1 MINFKQKQ
9 LADEFF
15 KKVRQRFPEIELIDI
30 SPSPEDPR
38 ELWINITSPPDEYRE
53 FELMDMVS
61 EISADILSDYGYP
74 ILVHS
79 TTPLA
84 IGASI
89 GVTANSPPTSGSP
102 RSVTGTNSA
111 ACMP

>member
-1 MINFKQKQ
+1 MINFKQRQ

-30 SPSPEDPR
+30 SSSPEDPR

-74 ILVHS
+74 ILVI
-79 TTPLA
+79 PGGKQLM
-84 IGASI
+84 
-89 GVTANSPPTSGSP
+89 
-102 RSVTGTNSA
+102 A
-111 ACMP
+111 A